1 MLIKEIICEDAI
13 SNLIPTLMLL
23 QKQASL
29 SGEPSNLTT
38 DSLVQLVQNTG
49 RHDFTIDSLQS
60 AYESDDAVKGLL
72 NNFPNIKDELD
83 SGGMGDEDNMDD
95 MGAGEEQ
102 TPAID
107 PTDPDSQYDDPDA
120 PILPIAP
127 EKRVS
132 SMAQRAAN
140 KRS

>member
-1 MLIKEIICEDAI
+1 
-13 SNLIPTLMLL
+13 
-23 QKQASL
+23 
-29 SGEPSNLTT
+29 
-38 DSLVQLVQNTG
+38 VQNTG